1 MDDDDDDDTPMPSI
15 VKDQM
20 EDVIII
26 SDSETED
33 DDTENTPMPSPQSDW
48 GGIIDDLEVTPPTM
62 LYLSPQVNIKVNITH
77 KKIKIKK

>member
-1 MDDDDDDDTPMPSI
+1 MDDDDDDEDTPIPSI

-48 GGIIDDLEVTPPTM
+48 GGGALLMTLRSHPPPCYTC
-62 LYLSPQVNIKVNITH
+62 LLRLTLR
-77 KKIKIKK
+77 